1 VESNVLETR
10 SSVDDVTIKSRWTGE
25 LVNRCLQLL
34 AKLLSAAMSAEKMLN
49 PVETAATGNRIIV
62 SVTVAN
68 NSVV

>member
-1 VESNVLETR
+1 M
-10 SSVDDVTIKSRWTGE
+10 
-25 LVNRCLQLL
+25 NRCLQLL

-49 PVETAATGNRIIV
+49 PVETAATCNRIIV